1 MGSMLLSGGSTSI
14 GFGSLLLSRSQ
25 SFFGGGGS
33 IKGRGGYGLTVAL
46 LVTSLQSP
54 ILGPVLFSIFM
65 VDSNKDVEVTLRK
78 FMDDAKLG
86 GALTLLRVER
96 PCMEIWTNL
105 SVVTICMKQSKCWV
119 LPLG

>member
-1 MGSMLLSGGSTSI
+1 
-14 GFGSLLLSRSQ
+14 
-25 SFFGGGGS
+25 
-33 IKGRGGYGLTVAL
+33 
-46 LVTSLQSP
+46 
-54 ILGPVLFSIFM
+54 M

>member
-1 MGSMLLSGGSTSI
+1 MGSTLLSGGSTSI

-65 VDSNKDVEVTLRK
+65 VDSNKDVEVMLSK

-86 GALTLLRVER
+86 GVLTPLRVER
-96 PCMEIWTNL
+96 PCIEIWTN
-105 SVVTICMKQSKCWV
+105 
-119 LPLG
+119 